1 VNVLH
6 AHVAILQLKDQ
17 VPVLFVCLVLSRQA
31 VQLVKHVLGTASPA
45 TMEHV
50 NVNFVQPEHKST
62 LVKTVV
68 LVVLLVNSLVK
79 VKCVN
84 FVHLAPSLQLLVHL
98 NVHHVLA
105 VILQFK
111 VHKLVQFV

>member
-6 AHVAILQLKDQ
+6 VHVVILQLKDQ
-17 VPVLFVCLVLSRQA
+17 VPVLFVYLVLSPQA
-31 VQLVKHVLGTASPA
+31 VQLVKLVLGIASLA
-45 TMEHV
+45 VLEHV

-62 LVKTVV
+62 LLKTVV
-68 LVVLLVNSLVK
+68 IVVLLVNSLVK
-79 VKCVN
+79 VRCVN
-84 FVHLAPSLQLLVHL
+84 FAHLVPSLQLLVHL